1 MVQTIG
7 EPTEVTIGTV
17 ETLEPGQPASVT
29 NTGSGKNVILNFGF
43 PAAAQ
48 GGVGPAGPTGP
59 TGPTGDTGPA
69 GAKGDTG
76 KAASITILATETG
89 PAGGDALVTNH
100 GDSTNVRLSFTVPQG
115 PTGPAG
121 PTGAAPTF
129 HIDDR
134 YHLIATYP
142 D

>member
-43 PAAAQ
+43 PAAAE

-59 TGPTGDTGPA
+59 TGPTGDTGP
-69 GAKGDTG
+69 
-76 KAASITILATETG
+76 
-89 PAGGDALVTNH
+89 
-100 GDSTNVRLSFTVPQG
+100 
-115 PTGPAG
+115 
-121 PTGAAPTF
+121 TGAVPTF